1 VQGACLAVKRWH
13 LAVLASLLATTG
25 LALFLYKWLALGF
38 PLTPGTQTHLW
49 NIETRVVVDADG
61 GPVKATL
68 TIPRNTRS
76 FQVIDENFV
85 SHGFGLTTAQ
95 RDDGNREAVWS
106 IRNARGRHTLY
117 YRAVIV
123 RADIRYPV
131 EDVDIV
137 AKGRAVPEIRLKDQA
152 LAAARAIGAEARAHS
167 ADIDTLVTQLIVRL
181 NAAKPDPNIA
191 LLLGRRAN
199 AQSRMET
206 AVQILALAGIPARVA
221 HGIQIE
227 EERRE
232 APLRHWLQVFDGE
245 RWRGYDAVN
254 GQRVTREKFFTW
266 WRGEA
271 PMLKLEGA
279 TRVRL
284 GLSVNRSEEPGLWV
298 ATEGSRSL
306 SPRLLQF
313 SLFTLPIQTQT
324 IYRVLLVIP
333 LGAVILVL
341 LRNVVGV
348 KTFGTFMPVLIALA
362 FRETQLLWGIG
373 LFSLVVGL
381 GLGVRF
387 YLDRLRLL
395 LVPRLAAV
403 LIIVILLMAGISIVS
418 HALGIE
424 RGLSLALFPMV
435 IMTMTI
441 ERMSIVWDE
450 RGPYEAL
457 MQGAGSFVA
466 AGIAYAVMFNR
477 FLGHLAFV
485 FPELLLVL
493 LAATL
498 LLGRYAGYRLSELL
512 RFKVLA
518 RRDR

>member
-1 VQGACLAVKRWH
+1 MKQWH
-13 LAVLASLLATTG
+13 LAILASLLAAAG
-25 LALFLYKWLALGF
+25 FALFLYKWLALGF

-49 NIETRVVVDADG
+49 NIESRIVFDADG

-68 TIPRNTRS
+68 TIPRNTRN
-76 FQVIDENFV
+76 FQVIDEHFV
-85 SHGFGLTTAQ
+85 SQGFGLATAV

-106 IRNARGRHTLY
+106 MRDAKGRHTLY

-123 RADIRYPV
+123 RADINQPV
-131 EDVDIV
+131 NDAD
-137 AKGRAVPEIRLKDQA
+137 RAVKPPEIPEIRLADQE
-152 LAAARAIGAEARAHS
+152 LAAARAVVGEVRARS
-167 ADIDTLVTQLIVRL
+167 ADTDTLVAQLINQLHAVP
-181 NAAKPDPNIA
+181 PDSNTA
-191 LLLGRRAN
+191 LLLGRNVTSR
-199 AQSRMET
+199 SRMDL

-221 HGIQIE
+221 HGIALE
-227 EERRE
+227 EERRA
-232 APLRHWLQVFDGE
+232 APLHHWLQVFEKG
-245 RWRGYDAVN
+245 RWVSYDAES
-254 GQRVTREKFFTW
+254 GQRITREKYLTW
-266 WRGEA
+266 WRGEGE
-271 PMLKLEGA
+271 LVKLEGA
-279 TRVRL
+279 KRVHI
-284 GLSVNRSEEPGLWV
+284 GLSVNRTEEPGLRV
-298 ATEGSRSL
+298 ATEGAYSL

-313 SLFTLPIQTQT
+313 SLFTLPIETQT

-341 LRNVVGV
+341 LRNIVGV

-362 FRETQLLWGIG
+362 FRETQLLWGIV
-373 LFSLVVGL
+373 LFSIVVGL
-381 GLGVRF
+381 GLAVRF

-403 LIIVILLMAGISIVS
+403 LIVVILLMAGISVVS

-457 MQGAGSFVA
+457 LQGAGSFVA
-466 AGIAYAVMFNR
+466 ASVAFVVMFNR
-477 FLGHLAFV
+477 LVGHLAFV

-493 LAATL
+493 LAVTL
-498 LLGRYAGYRLSELL
+498 LLGRYAGYRLSELV

-518 RRDR
+518 KKPG

>member
-1 VQGACLAVKRWH
+1 MKRWH
-13 LAVLASLLATTG
+13 LAALTTVLAALGLSL
-25 LALFLYKWLALGF
+25 FFYKWIVLGF
-38 PLTPGTQTHLW
+38 PILPGTQTNLW
-49 NIETRVVVDADG
+49 NIESRVVLDAEG

-68 TIPRNTRS
+68 IIPRNTRN
-76 FQVIDENFV
+76 FQIIDENFV
-85 SHGFGLTTAQ
+85 SHGFGLSTGSL
-95 RDDGNREAVWS
+95 DDGNREAIWS
-106 IRNARGRHTLY
+106 IRSARGRHTLF

-123 RADIRYPV
+123 RAEIDQPV
-131 EDVDIV
+131 LDPTVVEE
-137 AKGRAVPEIRLKDQA
+137 ARAIPEIRLKDEQ

-167 ADIDTLVTQLIVRL
+167 ADIETLVTQIIVRL
-181 NAAKPDPNIA
+181 NAPQPDPNVL
-191 LLLGRRAN
+191 LLLGRRTNTLA
-199 AQSRMET
+199 RMET

-221 HGIQIE
+221 HGIQLE
-227 EERRE
+227 DERRE
-232 APLRHWLQVFDGE
+232 APLRHWLQVFNGS
-245 RWRGYDAVN
+245 RWRGFDATT
-254 GQRVTREKFFTW
+254 GQLVTREKRFTW
-266 WRGEA
+266 WRGNA
-271 PMLKLEGA
+271 PLLKLEGA
-279 TRVRL
+279 TRVRH
-284 GLSVNRSEEPGLWV
+284 GFSITRSEEPGLWV
-298 ATEGSRSL
+298 AAEGGRSL
-306 SPRLLQF
+306 APRLLQF
-313 SLFTLPIQTQT
+313 SLFTLPLQIQT
-324 IYRVLLVIP
+324 IFRVLLVIP
-333 LGAVILVL
+333 IGAVVLVL
-341 LRNVVGV
+341 LRNVIGI

-362 FRETQLLWGIG
+362 FRETQLLWGVM

-381 GLGVRF
+381 GLAARF

-403 LIIVILLMAGISIVS
+403 LIVVILLMASLAIVS

-466 AGIAYAVMFNR
+466 AAIAYGVMFNR
-477 FLGHLAFV
+477 VLGHLAFV

-493 LAATL
+493 LALTL

-518 RRDR
+518 RKPG

>member
-1 VQGACLAVKRWH
+1 VQGTGVAVKRWH
-13 LAVLASLLATTG
+13 LAVLTTLLTG
-25 LALFLYKWLALGF
+25 VGLGLFLYKWSVLGF
-38 PLTPGTQTHLW
+38 PLTPGTQTNLW
-49 NIETRVVVDADG
+49 NIEARVVLDADG

-68 TIPRNTRS
+68 LLPRNTR
-76 FQVIDENFV
+76 FYQVIDENFV
-85 SHGFGLTTAQ
+85 SHGFGLTTTL

-106 IRNARGRHTLY
+106 IRSTRGRHTLF
-117 YRAVIV
+117 YRALIV
-123 RADIRYPV
+123 RANIDEPV
-131 EDVDIV
+131 KNRDTAEV
-137 AKGRAVPEIRLKDQA
+137 RAVPEIRLKDQE
-152 LAAARAIGAEARAHS
+152 LAAARALGAEVRARS
-167 ADIDTLVTQLIVRL
+167 ADIETLVTQLIGRL
-181 NAAKPDPNIA
+181 NAPKPDPNTA
-191 LLLGRRAN
+191 LLLGRRVSVV
-199 AQSRMET
+199 SRLDT

-221 HGIQIE
+221 HGIQLE
-227 EERRE
+227 DDRRE
-232 APLRHWLQVFDGE
+232 APLRHWLQVFDAD
-245 RWRGYDAVN
+245 RWRSYDATS
-254 GQRVTREKFFTW
+254 GQRIAREKLFTW

-271 PMLKLEGA
+271 PLLKLDGA

-284 GLSVNRSEEPGLWV
+284 GLSVDRSEEPGLWV

-333 LGAVILVL
+333 LGAVMLVL

-362 FRETQLLWGIG
+362 FRETQLLWGIV

-381 GLGVRF
+381 GLSVRF

-403 LIIVILLMAGISIVS
+403 LIVVILLMAGISIIS

-457 MQGAGSFVA
+457 MQGLGSFAA

-477 FLGHLAFV
+477 YLGHLAFV

-518 RRDR
+518 RRSG

>member
-1 VQGACLAVKRWH
+1 MKRLH
-13 LAVLASLLATTG
+13 LAVLASLLAGTG
-25 LALFLYKWLALGF
+25 LALFLYKWLVLGF
-38 PLTPGTQTHLW
+38 PLWPGTQTQLW
-49 NIETRVVVDADG
+49 NIEARIVLEGSG
-61 GPVKATL
+61 GPAKATL
-68 TIPRNTRS
+68 LVPRNTRS

-85 SHGFGLTTAQ
+85 SHGFGLTTAP

-106 IRNARGRHTLY
+106 KRHVNGRQTLY
-117 YRAVIV
+117 YRALIV
-123 RADIRYPV
+123 RADVGQPV
-131 EDVDIV
+131 SGAEVV
-137 AKGRAVPEIRLKDQA
+137 TAAPTVPAIELKDQQ
-152 LAAARAIGAEARAHS
+152 LAAARALGSEVRARS
-167 ADIDTLVTQLIVRL
+167 ADIETLATQLIVQL
-181 NAAKPDPNIA
+181 NANPLDPNTA
-191 LLLGRRAN
+191 LLLGRKPTVQTRL
-199 AQSRMET
+199 QT
-206 AVQILALAGIPARVA
+206 AVQILALAGVPGRMA
-221 HGIQIE
+221 HGIRLE
-227 EERRE
+227 DERRD
-232 APLRHWLQVFDGE
+232 APLQHWLQVFDGSQ
-245 RWRGYDAVN
+245 WLSFDATT
-254 GQRVTREKFFTW
+254 GQRITRERFFTW
-266 WRGEA
+266 WRGDA

-279 TRVRL
+279 NRIRV
-284 GLSVNRSEEPGLWV
+284 GIAVDRSEEPGLWV
-298 ATEGSRSL
+298 ATEGSRGL

-313 SLFTLPIQTQT
+313 SLFTLPLQTQT
-324 IYRVLLVIP
+324 LFRVLLVIP

-362 FRETQLLWGIG
+362 FRETQLLWGIA

-381 GLGVRF
+381 GLAVRF

-403 LIIVILLMAGISIVS
+403 LIVVILLMAAIAIVS

-457 MQGAGSFVA
+457 MQGLGSFVA
-466 AGIAYAVMFNR
+466 ASIAYVVMFNR
-477 FLGHLAFV
+477 VLGHLAFV

-493 LAATL
+493 LAVTL